1 MVRVEQDNNFGERL
15 QGNIGYITHLSSDSS
30 VTFFSIL
37 QGYIFIFIY
46 GLEMTRS
53 RKRIKKIAT
62 YKLRRSKFRLIMEGD
77 PSNPHFHML
86 KGFASKM
93 SVMDMV
99 KVRNAMYRPRFSVYQ
114 ALIPCRAAQSSELIA
129 VICFDSCTEFMIFL
143 FPNSVQKIIVS
154 NVFALHCIN

>member
-30 VTFFSIL
+30 VTLFSIL

-62 YKLRRSKFRLIMEGD
+62 HKLRRSKFRLIIEGD
-77 PSNPHFHML
+77 PSNPHFHM
-86 KGFASKM
+86 
-93 SVMDMV
+93 
-99 KVRNAMYRPRFSVYQ
+99 
-114 ALIPCRAAQSSELIA
+114 
-129 VICFDSCTEFMIFL
+129 
-143 FPNSVQKIIVS
+143 
-154 NVFALHCIN
+154 